1 MEFADPLLNPSSPT
15 TVYTT
20 CMFCKKPLG
29 SNEVVET
36 FPVGRRL
43 AFDPGKGRLW
53 VVCRNCERWNLTPLE
68 ERWEAVETCEGL
80 FRATRIRT
88 STENIGLARHAEGL
102 ELVRIGEPLRPEFAA
117 WRYGDQFR
125 RRRRRWI
132 AAGSAGV
139 AANLATW
146 TTINLATGGVIAS
159 AGATALSGAAA
170 GLALWTVRT
179 MLNRQADVAQFR
191 RSDGTRHTLAR
202 EQAARFAR
210 IRPDDDEPGFRIEI
224 HTGPLSRRGPYSFEG
239 DDAGRAINA
248 LLPLVN
254 GSGAA
259 AHYIRKAVSQIESH
273 GDPHRFIADSAERA
287 SATGHEFPTVGPRR
301 KVRMSGPGWIRNMPK
316 STRLA
321 LEMALHEEQERRAL
335 EGELAQLEQAWR
347 EAEEIAAI
355 ADNLL
360 LPEHTDDFLDR
371 HSRRGSGEA

>member
-1 MEFADPLLNPSSPT
+1 
-15 TVYTT
+15 
-20 CMFCKKPLG
+20 MFCKKPLG

-43 AFDPGKGRLW
+43 AFDPAKGRLW
-53 VVCRNCERWNLTPLE
+53 VVCRSCERWNLTPLE
-68 ERWEAVETCEGL
+68 ERWEAVETCERL

-139 AANLATW
+139 TANLATSV
-146 TTINLATGGVIAS
+146 TLNLTMGGLIGAAGAAALGGGV
-159 AGATALSGAAA
+159 A
-170 GLALWTVRT
+170 GLALWTVQRLLT
-179 MLNRQADVAQFR
+179 RQVSSARFR
-191 RSDGTRHTLAR
+191 RSDGTPSTLAR
-202 EQAARFAR
+202 EQVSQFAR
-210 IRPDDDEPGFRIEI
+210 ILATDDEPGFRIEI
-224 HTGPLSRRGPYSFEG
+224 HKGPLSREGPDLFEG

-248 LLPLVN
+248 VLLLVN
-254 GSGAA
+254 GAGAA
-259 AHYIRKAVSQIESH
+259 AHHIREAVSRIESH
-273 GDPHRFIADSAERA
+273 GDPRRFIADSTERG
-287 SATGHEFPTVGPRR
+287 SAATVREFPTPEGWK
-301 KVRMSGPGWIRNMPK
+301 KVRLSGPGWVRKMPK
-316 STRLA
+316 PTRLA

-335 EGELAQLEQAWR
+335 EGELAQLERAWR

-360 LPEHTDDFLDR
+360 LPEHTEDFLSR
-371 HSRRGSGEA
+371 HARRETSARPSQGS